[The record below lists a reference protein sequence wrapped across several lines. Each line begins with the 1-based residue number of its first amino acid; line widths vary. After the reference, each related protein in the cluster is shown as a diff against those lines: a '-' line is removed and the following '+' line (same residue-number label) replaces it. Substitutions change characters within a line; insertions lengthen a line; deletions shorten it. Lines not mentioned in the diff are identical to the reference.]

1 MNKKILLL
9 ALAPAFALAGCGGY
23 IKCDFEAFKE
33 AADKTLEK
41 APEIESI
48 SYKGSFDGK
57 DIDLNSKDASSLKE
71 AGELLL
77 LEGATIGF
85 RKVSSMYGFKLD
97 EDAKFYKLPGYKV
110 VAGDKKFEYNMK
122 GYLSKIDFSKESTPF
137 KLTLSYKYA
146 K

>member
-33 AADKTLEK
+33 AADKAMEK
-41 APEIESI
+41 APDIESV
-48 SYKGSFDGK
+48 SYKGSFDGE
-57 DIDLNSKDASSLKE
+57 DIDLNSKDASTLDK
-71 AGELLL
+71 AKIVLLDA
-77 LEGATIGF
+77 ATIGF

-110 VAGDKKFEYNMK
+110 VIGDKKFEYNMK

>member
-41 APEIESI
+41 APDIESI
-48 SYKGSFDGK
+48 SYKGSFDGE
-57 DIDLNSKDASSLKE
+57 DIDLNSKDASTLEK
-71 AGELLL
+71 AKIVLLDA
-77 LEGATIGF
+77 ATIGF

-110 VAGDKKFEYNMK
+110 VIGEKKFEYNMK